1 MGSCNIM
8 GNTDTLKILRGKDK
22 IKWVSLLG
30 LEPVGSAVLRFCGR
44 EEGGL
49 TVGCTRLA

>member
-8 GNTDTLKILRGKDK
+8 GNTDTLKILRGKDR
-22 IKWVSLLG
+22 IKWVSLSIVLN
-30 LEPVGSAVLRFCGR
+30 LSVLRKSRR

-49 TVGCTRLA
+49 IVGCTRLA